1 MSIENVK
8 KFYVSAS
15 EDAKLVEALKK
26 ISEEMQQ
33 KSLASDKLNEL
44 VSSKIIPLA
53 KERGFDF
60 TADELIAYSQE
71 MIKGLSEEDLA
82 AVSGGMSPRT
92 AAIALA
98 FTLGSSFVAAGVVNM
113 MSNTPTQNQAIMSSS
128 DSAKTANKD
137 TVPKVVKDKTTK
149 VDVDR
154 NTANE
159 NQNLSKDRDIQEK
172 LRDKEIVLPGEQ
184 AKTTE
189 NKSNVEENGK
199 LLETADIENKKD
211 DEINEAKNQNN
222 LAVAESNPVAVNN
235 QIINARGLNNEEEI
249 EGNDQVRP
257 MGQNVNDQN
266 VNNQNGMGQNVNDQ
280 NANNQN
286 VNDQRRQEAL
296 WLEFLNANN
305 QMRPNANNNVNDQN
319 ANNPNAN
326 NQNVNDQNVNDQN
339 VNDQNGMGQNVNDQ
353 NVNNQNVN
361 DQNGMGQNVNDQNV
375 NNQNVNDQNG
385 MGQNVNDQ
393 NANNQNANN
402 QNVNDQNVNNQNGND
417 QNGMGQ
423 NVNDQN
429 ANNQNVN
436 DQNVNNQNVNDQN
449 ANNQNV
455 NDQNVNNQN
464 VNDQNGMGQNV
475 NNQNANNQNVNDQ
488 NANNQNVN
496 NPNEDNEEEDNEE
509 EIIEA
514 NNEEEIMTAN
524 NQNVNNPNED
534 NEEEDNEE
542 EIIEANN
549 EEEIMTANNQ
559 NVNNPNEDN
568 EEEDNEEEEIIEA
581 NNEEEIMT
589 ANNQNVNNPNE
600 DNEEEDNEEEIIEA
614 NNEEEI
620 MTANNQNANNQNVNN
635 PNEDNEEEDNE
646 EEEIIE
652 ANNEEEIMTANST
665 TTKEALREHVNAIK
679 GRIEDSIRAAFNEA
693 VIANG
698 RSMSVEDATTFA
710 KNITDSV
717 SEEVFKDIVITRKGN
732 IITLSATGEVPGMF
746 WGTNS
751 HTEKATINVDEFV
764 KNLNEESIKN
774 EVKTE
779 IGVIKE
785 AIKTNFREKVRSRSV
800 EYTNA
805 DLPIV
810 IENLAE
816 YVEEIENTND
826 SVVKSVSEDKKLVTV
841 VSEIDGTVKES
852 IDLEKFVNELNTQA
866 REKRMQGIRNLAE
879 DCPGSLKKN
888 MLREKSKQWID
899 NCILYEIETKIC
911 ENYEQNA
918 TEEVENISEVPE
930 GDQRRIA
937 LNLAANI
944 EGNFGGIL
952 KDIEENEDNYV
963 IKAQYIAGTTKCF
976 VTIAAKDRSG
986 KIIEHTEEIDM
997 KKEIQNRLSSYK
1009 LNYDMFF
1016 NGTATEQAEYLLETL
1031 SKIET
1036 LDEIENVKDIK
1047 DNLTDL
1053 ANQIVIKAENYK
1065 KGEHIKKGVLDK
1077 NIDYKSAGLFTSLK
1091 GDTKA
1096 IGKDDNVVVTENA
1109 PLVLSGNWKYGEGVG
1124 SEGLHKILSF
1134 YEQSLNY

>member
-1 MSIENVK
+1 
-8 KFYVSAS
+8 
-15 EDAKLVEALKK
+15 
-26 ISEEMQQ
+26 
-33 KSLASDKLNEL
+33 
-44 VSSKIIPLA
+44 
-53 KERGFDF
+53 
-60 TADELIAYSQE
+60 
-71 MIKGLSEEDLA
+71 
-82 AVSGGMSPRT
+82 
-92 AAIALA
+92 
-98 FTLGSSFVAAGVVNM
+98 
-113 MSNTPTQNQAIMSSS
+113 
-128 DSAKTANKD
+128 
-137 TVPKVVKDKTTK
+137 
-149 VDVDR
+149 
-154 NTANE
+154 
-159 NQNLSKDRDIQEK
+159 
-172 LRDKEIVLPGEQ
+172 
-184 AKTTE
+184 
-189 NKSNVEENGK
+189 
-199 LLETADIENKKD
+199 
-211 DEINEAKNQNN
+211 
-222 LAVAESNPVAVNN
+222 
-235 QIINARGLNNEEEI
+235 
-249 EGNDQVRP
+249 
-257 MGQNVNDQN
+257 
-266 VNNQNGMGQNVNDQ
+266 
-280 NANNQN
+280 
-286 VNDQRRQEAL
+286 
-296 WLEFLNANN
+296 
-305 QMRPNANNNVNDQN
+305 
-319 ANNPNAN
+319 
-326 NQNVNDQNVNDQN
+326 
-339 VNDQNGMGQNVNDQ
+339 
-353 NVNNQNVN
+353 
-361 DQNGMGQNVNDQNV
+361 
-375 NNQNVNDQNG
+375 
-385 MGQNVNDQ
+385 
-393 NANNQNANN
+393 
-402 QNVNDQNVNNQNGND
+402 
-417 QNGMGQ
+417 
-423 NVNDQN
+423 
-429 ANNQNVN
+429 
-436 DQNVNNQNVNDQN
+436 
-449 ANNQNV
+449 
-455 NDQNVNNQN
+455 
-464 VNDQNGMGQNV
+464 
-475 NNQNANNQNVNDQ
+475 
-488 NANNQNVN
+488 
-496 NPNEDNEEEDNEE
+496 
-509 EIIEA
+509 
-514 NNEEEIMTAN
+514 
-524 NQNVNNPNED
+524 
-534 NEEEDNEE
+534 
-542 EIIEANN
+542 
-549 EEEIMTANNQ
+549 MTANNQ

-600 DNEEEDNEEEIIEA
+600 DNEEEDNEEEEIIEA

>member
-1 MSIENVK
+1 MSIGNVK
-8 KFYVSAS
+8 KFYAFMR
-15 EDAKLVEALKK
+15 EDTTSTKTLEEVNK
-26 ISEEMQQ
+26 EMQQ
-33 KSLASDKLNEL
+33 KNLSPEDFKKLID
-44 VSSKIIPLA
+44 SKIIPLA
-53 KERGFDF
+53 KEKGLDF
-60 TADELIAYSQE
+60 TADELINHSKD
-71 MIKGLSEEDLA
+71 MVKNLSEEDLA
-82 AVSGGMSPRT
+82 AVSGGMNQKT
-92 AAIALA
+92 AAVALA
-98 FTLGSSFVAAGVVNM
+98 LTLGSSFITAGVVNM
-113 MSNTPTQNQAIMSSS
+113 LSSTPTQNQAIMSSS

-266 VNNQNGMGQNVNDQ
+266 GMGQNVNDQNANNQNGMGQNVNDQNANNQ

-353 NVNNQNVN
+353 NVN
-361 DQNGMGQNVNDQNV
+361 
-375 NNQNVNDQNG
+375 DQNG

-393 NANNQNANN
+393 NANNQN
-402 QNVNDQNVNNQNGND
+402 GND
-417 QNGMGQ
+417 QNGMG
-423 NVNDQN
+423 
-429 ANNQNVN
+429 
-436 DQNVNNQNVNDQN
+436 QNVNDQN

-488 NANNQNVN
+488 NV
-496 NPNEDNEEEDNEE
+496 
-509 EIIEA
+509 
-514 NNEEEIMTAN
+514 
-524 NQNVNNPNED
+524 
-534 NEEEDNEE
+534 
-542 EIIEANN
+542 
-549 EEEIMTANNQ
+549 
-559 NVNNPNEDN
+559 
-568 EEEDNEEEEIIEA
+568 
-581 NNEEEIMT
+581 
-589 ANNQNVNNPNE
+589 
-600 DNEEEDNEEEIIEA
+600 
-614 NNEEEI
+614 
-620 MTANNQNANNQNVNN
+620 NNQNANNQNVNN

>member
-266 VNNQNGMGQNVNDQ
+266 
-280 NANNQN
+280 ANNQN

-326 NQNVNDQNVNDQN
+326 NQNVNDPV
-339 VNDQNGMGQNVNDQ
+339 GQDD
-353 NVNNQNVN
+353 NNKNK
-361 DQNGMGQNVNDQNV
+361 
-375 NNQNVNDQNG
+375 
-385 MGQNVNDQ
+385 
-393 NANNQNANN
+393 A
-402 QNVNDQNVNNQNGND
+402 
-417 QNGMGQ
+417 
-423 NVNDQN
+423 
-429 ANNQNVN
+429 
-436 DQNVNNQNVNDQN
+436 
-449 ANNQNV
+449 
-455 NDQNVNNQN
+455 
-464 VNDQNGMGQNV
+464 
-475 NNQNANNQNVNDQ
+475 
-488 NANNQNVN
+488 
-496 NPNEDNEEEDNEE
+496 NEDNEEEDTDESPVALLAYLNAINNAINNANNVIENTEEEDKNEENDDNNNKNKANEDNEEE
-509 EIIEA
+509 EIIDANNVIED

-524 NQNVNNPNED
+524 N
-534 NEEEDNEE
+534 
-542 EIIEANN
+542 
-549 EEEIMTANNQ
+549 
-559 NVNNPNEDN
+559 
-568 EEEDNEEEEIIEA
+568 
-581 NNEEEIMT
+581 
-589 ANNQNVNNPNE
+589 
-600 DNEEEDNEEEIIEA
+600 
-614 NNEEEI
+614 
-620 MTANNQNANNQNVNN
+620 
-635 PNEDNEEEDNE
+635 
-646 EEEIIE
+646 
-652 ANNEEEIMTANST
+652 T
-665 TTKEALREHVNAIK
+665 TTKEALKEHVNDIK
-679 GRIEDSIRAAFNEA
+679 SSIEDGIRAAFNET
-693 VIANG
+693 VIDNG
-698 RSMSVEDATTFA
+698 KRSMSVEDATTFA

>member
-1 MSIENVK
+1 MSIGNVK
-8 KFYVSAS
+8 KFYAFMR
-15 EDAKLVEALKK
+15 EDTTSTKTLEEVNK
-26 ISEEMQQ
+26 EMQQ
-33 KSLASDKLNEL
+33 KNLSPEDFKKLID
-44 VSSKIIPLA
+44 SKIIPLA
-53 KERGFDF
+53 KEKGLDF
-60 TADELIAYSQE
+60 TADELINHSKD
-71 MIKGLSEEDLA
+71 MVKNLSEEDLA
-82 AVSGGMSPRT
+82 AVSGGMNQKT
-92 AAIALA
+92 AAVALA
-98 FTLGSSFVAAGVVNM
+98 LTLGSSFITAGVVNM
-113 MSNTPTQNQAIMSSS
+113 LSSTPTQNQAIMSSS

-266 VNNQNGMGQNVNDQ
+266 GMGQNVNDQ

-286 VNDQRRQEAL
+286 VNNQNEDNE
-296 WLEFLNANN
+296 EEDNEEEEIIDANN
-305 QMRPNANNNVNDQN
+305 VIEDNNEEEIIDANNVIEDNNEEEIID
-319 ANNPNAN
+319 ANNVIEDNEEEEIIDAN
-326 NQNVNDQNVNDQN
+326 NVIED
-339 VNDQNGMGQNVNDQ
+339 
-353 NVNNQNVN
+353 NNEEEII
-361 DQNGMGQNVNDQNV
+361 D
-375 NNQNVNDQNG
+375 
-385 MGQNVNDQ
+385 
-393 NANNQNANN
+393 ANNVIEDNNEEEIIDANN
-402 QNVNDQNVNNQNGND
+402 VIEDNNEED
-417 QNGMGQ
+417 TEEEEII
-423 NVNDQN
+423 D
-429 ANNQNVN
+429 ANNVIE
-436 DQNVNNQNVNDQN
+436 DNNEEEI
-449 ANNQNV
+449 
-455 NDQNVNNQN
+455 
-464 VNDQNGMGQNV
+464 MT
-475 NNQNANNQNVNDQ
+475 
-488 NANNQNVN
+488 ANNQNVN

>member
-361 DQNGMGQNVNDQNV
+361 DQNGMGQNVN
-375 NNQNVNDQNG
+375 
-385 MGQNVNDQ
+385 
-393 NANNQNANN
+393 NQNANN
-402 QNVNDQNVNNQNGND
+402 QNVNDPVGQDDNNKNK
-417 QNGMGQ
+417 
-423 NVNDQN
+423 
-429 ANNQNVN
+429 A
-436 DQNVNNQNVNDQN
+436 
-449 ANNQNV
+449 
-455 NDQNVNNQN
+455 
-464 VNDQNGMGQNV
+464 
-475 NNQNANNQNVNDQ
+475 
-488 NANNQNVN
+488 
-496 NPNEDNEEEDNEE
+496 NEDNEEEDTDESPVALLAYLNAINNAINNANNVIENTEEEDKNEENDDNNNKNKANEDNEEE
-509 EIIEA
+509 EIIDANNVIED

-524 NQNVNNPNED
+524 N
-534 NEEEDNEE
+534 
-542 EIIEANN
+542 
-549 EEEIMTANNQ
+549 
-559 NVNNPNEDN
+559 
-568 EEEDNEEEEIIEA
+568 
-581 NNEEEIMT
+581 
-589 ANNQNVNNPNE
+589 
-600 DNEEEDNEEEIIEA
+600 
-614 NNEEEI
+614 
-620 MTANNQNANNQNVNN
+620 
-635 PNEDNEEEDNE
+635 
-646 EEEIIE
+646 
-652 ANNEEEIMTANST
+652 T
-665 TTKEALREHVNAIK
+665 TTKEALKEHVNDIK
-679 GRIEDSIRAAFNEA
+679 SSIEDGIRAAFNET
-693 VIANG
+693 VIDNG
-698 RSMSVEDATTFA
+698 KRSMSVEDATTFA

>member
-326 NQNVNDQNVNDQN
+326 NQNVNDPV
-339 VNDQNGMGQNVNDQ
+339 GQDD
-353 NVNNQNVN
+353 NNKNK
-361 DQNGMGQNVNDQNV
+361 
-375 NNQNVNDQNG
+375 
-385 MGQNVNDQ
+385 
-393 NANNQNANN
+393 A
-402 QNVNDQNVNNQNGND
+402 
-417 QNGMGQ
+417 
-423 NVNDQN
+423 
-429 ANNQNVN
+429 
-436 DQNVNNQNVNDQN
+436 
-449 ANNQNV
+449 
-455 NDQNVNNQN
+455 
-464 VNDQNGMGQNV
+464 
-475 NNQNANNQNVNDQ
+475 
-488 NANNQNVN
+488 
-496 NPNEDNEEEDNEE
+496 NEDNEEEDTDESPVALLAYLNAINNAINNANNVIENTEEEDKNEENDDNNNKNKANEDNEEE
-509 EIIEA
+509 EIIDANNVIED

-524 NQNVNNPNED
+524 N
-534 NEEEDNEE
+534 
-542 EIIEANN
+542 
-549 EEEIMTANNQ
+549 
-559 NVNNPNEDN
+559 
-568 EEEDNEEEEIIEA
+568 
-581 NNEEEIMT
+581 
-589 ANNQNVNNPNE
+589 
-600 DNEEEDNEEEIIEA
+600 
-614 NNEEEI
+614 
-620 MTANNQNANNQNVNN
+620 
-635 PNEDNEEEDNE
+635 
-646 EEEIIE
+646 
-652 ANNEEEIMTANST
+652 T
-665 TTKEALREHVNAIK
+665 TTKEALKEHVNDIK
-679 GRIEDSIRAAFNEA
+679 SSIEDGIRAAFNET
-693 VIANG
+693 VIDNG
-698 RSMSVEDATTFA
+698 KRSMSVEDATTFA

>member
-1 MSIENVK
+1 MIE
-8 KFYVSAS
+8 
-15 EDAKLVEALKK
+15 D
-26 ISEEMQQ
+26 
-33 KSLASDKLNEL
+33 
-44 VSSKIIPLA
+44 
-53 KERGFDF
+53 
-60 TADELIAYSQE
+60 
-71 MIKGLSEEDLA
+71 
-82 AVSGGMSPRT
+82 
-92 AAIALA
+92 
-98 FTLGSSFVAAGVVNM
+98 
-113 MSNTPTQNQAIMSSS
+113 
-128 DSAKTANKD
+128 
-137 TVPKVVKDKTTK
+137 
-149 VDVDR
+149 
-154 NTANE
+154 
-159 NQNLSKDRDIQEK
+159 
-172 LRDKEIVLPGEQ
+172 
-184 AKTTE
+184 
-189 NKSNVEENGK
+189 
-199 LLETADIENKKD
+199 
-211 DEINEAKNQNN
+211 
-222 LAVAESNPVAVNN
+222 
-235 QIINARGLNNEEEI
+235 
-249 EGNDQVRP
+249 
-257 MGQNVNDQN
+257 
-266 VNNQNGMGQNVNDQ
+266 
-280 NANNQN
+280 
-286 VNDQRRQEAL
+286 
-296 WLEFLNANN
+296 
-305 QMRPNANNNVNDQN
+305 
-319 ANNPNAN
+319 
-326 NQNVNDQNVNDQN
+326 
-339 VNDQNGMGQNVNDQ
+339 
-353 NVNNQNVN
+353 
-361 DQNGMGQNVNDQNV
+361 
-375 NNQNVNDQNG
+375 
-385 MGQNVNDQ
+385 
-393 NANNQNANN
+393 
-402 QNVNDQNVNNQNGND
+402 
-417 QNGMGQ
+417 
-423 NVNDQN
+423 
-429 ANNQNVN
+429 
-436 DQNVNNQNVNDQN
+436 
-449 ANNQNV
+449 
-455 NDQNVNNQN
+455 
-464 VNDQNGMGQNV
+464 
-475 NNQNANNQNVNDQ
+475 
-488 NANNQNVN
+488 
-496 NPNEDNEEEDNEE
+496 
-509 EIIEA
+509 

-568 EEEDNEEEEIIEA
+568 EEEDN
-581 NNEEEIMT
+581 
-589 ANNQNVNNPNE
+589 
-600 DNEEEDNEEEIIEA
+600 
-614 NNEEEI
+614 
-620 MTANNQNANNQNVNN
+620 
-635 PNEDNEEEDNE
+635 

>member
-1 MSIENVK
+1 MSIGNVK
-8 KFYVSAS
+8 KFYAFMR
-15 EDAKLVEALKK
+15 EDTTSTKTLEEVNK
-26 ISEEMQQ
+26 EMQQ
-33 KSLASDKLNEL
+33 KNLSPEDFKKLID
-44 VSSKIIPLA
+44 SKIIPLA
-53 KERGFDF
+53 KEKGLDF
-60 TADELIAYSQE
+60 TADELINHSKD
-71 MIKGLSEEDLA
+71 MVKNLSEEDLA
-82 AVSGGMSPRT
+82 AVSGGMNQKT
-92 AAIALA
+92 AAVALA
-98 FTLGSSFVAAGVVNM
+98 LTLGSSFITAGVVNM
-113 MSNTPTQNQAIMSSS
+113 LSSTPTQNQAIMSSS

-266 VNNQNGMGQNVNDQ
+266 GMGQNVNDQ

-286 VNDQRRQEAL
+286 VN
-296 WLEFLNANN
+296 N
-305 QMRPNANNNVNDQN
+305 Q
-319 ANNPNAN
+319 
-326 NQNVNDQNVNDQN
+326 
-339 VNDQNGMGQNVNDQ
+339 
-353 NVNNQNVN
+353 
-361 DQNGMGQNVNDQNV
+361 
-375 NNQNVNDQNG
+375 
-385 MGQNVNDQ
+385 
-393 NANNQNANN
+393 
-402 QNVNDQNVNNQNGND
+402 
-417 QNGMGQ
+417 
-423 NVNDQN
+423 
-429 ANNQNVN
+429 
-436 DQNVNNQNVNDQN
+436 
-449 ANNQNV
+449 
-455 NDQNVNNQN
+455 
-464 VNDQNGMGQNV
+464 
-475 NNQNANNQNVNDQ
+475 
-488 NANNQNVN
+488 
-496 NPNEDNEEEDNEE
+496 
-509 EIIEA
+509 
-514 NNEEEIMTAN
+514 
-524 NQNVNNPNED
+524 
-534 NEEEDNEE
+534 
-542 EIIEANN
+542 
-549 EEEIMTANNQ
+549 
-559 NVNNPNEDN
+559 NEDN
-568 EEEDNEEEEIIEA
+568 EEEDNEEEEIIDA
-581 NNEEEIMT
+581 NN
-589 ANNQNVNNPNE
+589 V
-600 DNEEEDNEEEIIEA
+600 IEA

-620 MTANNQNANNQNVNN
+620 MTANNQNVNN

>member
-1 MSIENVK
+1 MSIGNVK
-8 KFYVSAS
+8 KFYAFMR
-15 EDAKLVEALKK
+15 EDTTSTKTLEEVNK
-26 ISEEMQQ
+26 EMQQ
-33 KSLASDKLNEL
+33 KNLSPEDFKKLID
-44 VSSKIIPLA
+44 SKIIPLA
-53 KERGFDF
+53 KEKGLDF
-60 TADELIAYSQE
+60 TADELINHSKD
-71 MIKGLSEEDLA
+71 MVKNLSEEDLA
-82 AVSGGMSPRT
+82 AVSGGMNQKT
-92 AAIALA
+92 AAVALA
-98 FTLGSSFVAAGVVNM
+98 LTLGSSFITAGVVNM
-113 MSNTPTQNQAIMSSS
+113 LSSTPTQNQAIMSSS

-266 VNNQNGMGQNVNDQ
+266 GMGQNVNDQ

-286 VNDQRRQEAL
+286 VN
-296 WLEFLNANN
+296 NK
-305 QMRPNANNNVNDQN
+305 
-319 ANNPNAN
+319 
-326 NQNVNDQNVNDQN
+326 
-339 VNDQNGMGQNVNDQ
+339 
-353 NVNNQNVN
+353 
-361 DQNGMGQNVNDQNV
+361 
-375 NNQNVNDQNG
+375 
-385 MGQNVNDQ
+385 
-393 NANNQNANN
+393 
-402 QNVNDQNVNNQNGND
+402 
-417 QNGMGQ
+417 
-423 NVNDQN
+423 
-429 ANNQNVN
+429 
-436 DQNVNNQNVNDQN
+436 
-449 ANNQNV
+449 
-455 NDQNVNNQN
+455 
-464 VNDQNGMGQNV
+464 
-475 NNQNANNQNVNDQ
+475 
-488 NANNQNVN
+488 
-496 NPNEDNEEEDNEE
+496 NEDNEEEDNEE
-509 EIIEA
+509 EEIIDANNVIEDNNEEEIIDA
-514 NNEEEIMTAN
+514 NNVIEDNNEEEIIDANNVIEDNNEEDTEEEEIIDANNVIEDNNEEEIMTANNVIENTEEEDTEEEEIIDANNVIEDNNEEEIMTAN

>member
-280 NANNQN
+280 NVNNQNGMGQNVNDQNANNQN

-326 NQNVNDQNVNDQN
+326 NQNVNDPV
-339 VNDQNGMGQNVNDQ
+339 GQDD
-353 NVNNQNVN
+353 NNKNK
-361 DQNGMGQNVNDQNV
+361 
-375 NNQNVNDQNG
+375 
-385 MGQNVNDQ
+385 
-393 NANNQNANN
+393 A
-402 QNVNDQNVNNQNGND
+402 
-417 QNGMGQ
+417 
-423 NVNDQN
+423 
-429 ANNQNVN
+429 
-436 DQNVNNQNVNDQN
+436 
-449 ANNQNV
+449 
-455 NDQNVNNQN
+455 
-464 VNDQNGMGQNV
+464 
-475 NNQNANNQNVNDQ
+475 
-488 NANNQNVN
+488 
-496 NPNEDNEEEDNEE
+496 NEDNEEEDTDESPVALLAYLNAINNAINNANNVIENTEEEDKNEENDDNNNKNKANEDNEEE
-509 EIIEA
+509 EIIDANNVIED

-524 NQNVNNPNED
+524 N
-534 NEEEDNEE
+534 
-542 EIIEANN
+542 
-549 EEEIMTANNQ
+549 
-559 NVNNPNEDN
+559 
-568 EEEDNEEEEIIEA
+568 
-581 NNEEEIMT
+581 
-589 ANNQNVNNPNE
+589 
-600 DNEEEDNEEEIIEA
+600 
-614 NNEEEI
+614 
-620 MTANNQNANNQNVNN
+620 
-635 PNEDNEEEDNE
+635 
-646 EEEIIE
+646 
-652 ANNEEEIMTANST
+652 T
-665 TTKEALREHVNAIK
+665 TTKEALKEHVNDIK
-679 GRIEDSIRAAFNEA
+679 SSIEDGIRAAFNET
-693 VIANG
+693 VIDNG
-698 RSMSVEDATTFA
+698 KRSMSVEDATTFA

>member
-1 MSIENVK
+1 MSIGNVK
-8 KFYVSAS
+8 KFYAFMR
-15 EDAKLVEALKK
+15 EDTTSTKTLEEVNK
-26 ISEEMQQ
+26 EMQQ
-33 KSLASDKLNEL
+33 KNLSPEDFKKLID
-44 VSSKIIPLA
+44 SKIIPLA
-53 KERGFDF
+53 KEKGLDF
-60 TADELIAYSQE
+60 TADELINHSKD
-71 MIKGLSEEDLA
+71 MVKNLSEEDLA
-82 AVSGGMSPRT
+82 AVSGGMNQKT
-92 AAIALA
+92 AAVALA
-98 FTLGSSFVAAGVVNM
+98 LTLGSSFITAGVVNM
-113 MSNTPTQNQAIMSSS
+113 LSSTPTQNQAIMSSS

-266 VNNQNGMGQNVNDQ
+266 GMGQNVNDQNANNQNGMGQNVNDQNANNQ

-326 NQNVNDQNVNDQN
+326 NQNVNDQNVN
-339 VNDQNGMGQNVNDQ
+339 
-353 NVNNQNVN
+353 
-361 DQNGMGQNVNDQNV
+361 
-375 NNQNVNDQNG
+375 
-385 MGQNVNDQ
+385 
-393 NANNQNANN
+393 
-402 QNVNDQNVNNQNGND
+402 
-417 QNGMGQ
+417 
-423 NVNDQN
+423 
-429 ANNQNVN
+429 
-436 DQNVNNQNVNDQN
+436 
-449 ANNQNV
+449 
-455 NDQNVNNQN
+455 NQN

-488 NANNQNVN
+488 NV
-496 NPNEDNEEEDNEE
+496 
-509 EIIEA
+509 
-514 NNEEEIMTAN
+514 
-524 NQNVNNPNED
+524 
-534 NEEEDNEE
+534 
-542 EIIEANN
+542 
-549 EEEIMTANNQ
+549 
-559 NVNNPNEDN
+559 
-568 EEEDNEEEEIIEA
+568 
-581 NNEEEIMT
+581 
-589 ANNQNVNNPNE
+589 
-600 DNEEEDNEEEIIEA
+600 
-614 NNEEEI
+614 
-620 MTANNQNANNQNVNN
+620 NNQNANNQNVNN

>member
-1 MSIENVK
+1 
-8 KFYVSAS
+8 
-15 EDAKLVEALKK
+15 
-26 ISEEMQQ
+26 
-33 KSLASDKLNEL
+33 
-44 VSSKIIPLA
+44 
-53 KERGFDF
+53 
-60 TADELIAYSQE
+60 
-71 MIKGLSEEDLA
+71 
-82 AVSGGMSPRT
+82 
-92 AAIALA
+92 
-98 FTLGSSFVAAGVVNM
+98 
-113 MSNTPTQNQAIMSSS
+113 
-128 DSAKTANKD
+128 
-137 TVPKVVKDKTTK
+137 
-149 VDVDR
+149 
-154 NTANE
+154 
-159 NQNLSKDRDIQEK
+159 
-172 LRDKEIVLPGEQ
+172 
-184 AKTTE
+184 
-189 NKSNVEENGK
+189 
-199 LLETADIENKKD
+199 
-211 DEINEAKNQNN
+211 
-222 LAVAESNPVAVNN
+222 
-235 QIINARGLNNEEEI
+235 
-249 EGNDQVRP
+249 
-257 MGQNVNDQN
+257 
-266 VNNQNGMGQNVNDQ
+266 MGQNVNDQ
-280 NANNQN
+280 NANN
-286 VNDQRRQEAL
+286 
-296 WLEFLNANN
+296 
-305 QMRPNANNNVNDQN
+305 
-319 ANNPNAN
+319 
-326 NQNVNDQNVNDQN
+326 
-339 VNDQNGMGQNVNDQ
+339 
-353 NVNNQNVN
+353 
-361 DQNGMGQNVNDQNV
+361 QNVNDQNV

-402 QNVNDQNVNNQNGND
+402 QNVNDPVGQDDNNKNK
-417 QNGMGQ
+417 
-423 NVNDQN
+423 
-429 ANNQNVN
+429 A
-436 DQNVNNQNVNDQN
+436 
-449 ANNQNV
+449 
-455 NDQNVNNQN
+455 
-464 VNDQNGMGQNV
+464 
-475 NNQNANNQNVNDQ
+475 
-488 NANNQNVN
+488 
-496 NPNEDNEEEDNEE
+496 NEDNEEEDIGDSPVALLAYLNAINNAINNANNVIENTEEEDTEEEDTEEEDTEEEDTEEE
-509 EIIEA
+509 EIIDANNVIED

-524 NQNVNNPNED
+524 N
-534 NEEEDNEE
+534 
-542 EIIEANN
+542 
-549 EEEIMTANNQ
+549 
-559 NVNNPNEDN
+559 
-568 EEEDNEEEEIIEA
+568 
-581 NNEEEIMT
+581 
-589 ANNQNVNNPNE
+589 
-600 DNEEEDNEEEIIEA
+600 
-614 NNEEEI
+614 
-620 MTANNQNANNQNVNN
+620 
-635 PNEDNEEEDNE
+635 
-646 EEEIIE
+646 
-652 ANNEEEIMTANST
+652 T
-665 TTKEALREHVNAIK
+665 TTKEALKEHVNDIK
-679 GRIEDSIRAAFNEA
+679 SSIEDGIRAAFNEA

-764 KNLNEESIKN
+764 KNLNEEAIKN

>member
-1 MSIENVK
+1 MSIGNVK
-8 KFYVSAS
+8 KFYAFMR
-15 EDAKLVEALKK
+15 EDTTSTKTLEEVNK
-26 ISEEMQQ
+26 EMQQ
-33 KSLASDKLNEL
+33 KNLSPEDFKKLID
-44 VSSKIIPLA
+44 SKIIPLA
-53 KERGFDF
+53 KEKGLDF
-60 TADELIAYSQE
+60 TADELINHSKD
-71 MIKGLSEEDLA
+71 MVKNLSEEDLA
-82 AVSGGMSPRT
+82 AVSGGMNQKT
-92 AAIALA
+92 AAVALA
-98 FTLGSSFVAAGVVNM
+98 LTLGSSFITAGVVNM
-113 MSNTPTQNQAIMSSS
+113 LSSTPTQNQAIMSSS

-266 VNNQNGMGQNVNDQ
+266 GMGQNVNDQ

-286 VNDQRRQEAL
+286 VN
-296 WLEFLNANN
+296 N
-305 QMRPNANNNVNDQN
+305 Q
-319 ANNPNAN
+319 
-326 NQNVNDQNVNDQN
+326 
-339 VNDQNGMGQNVNDQ
+339 
-353 NVNNQNVN
+353 
-361 DQNGMGQNVNDQNV
+361 
-375 NNQNVNDQNG
+375 
-385 MGQNVNDQ
+385 
-393 NANNQNANN
+393 
-402 QNVNDQNVNNQNGND
+402 
-417 QNGMGQ
+417 
-423 NVNDQN
+423 
-429 ANNQNVN
+429 
-436 DQNVNNQNVNDQN
+436 
-449 ANNQNV
+449 
-455 NDQNVNNQN
+455 
-464 VNDQNGMGQNV
+464 
-475 NNQNANNQNVNDQ
+475 
-488 NANNQNVN
+488 
-496 NPNEDNEEEDNEE
+496 NEDNEEEDNEE
-509 EIIEA
+509 EEIIDANNVIEDNNEEEIIDA
-514 NNEEEIMTAN
+514 NNVIEDNNEEDTEEEEIIDANNVIEDNNEEEIMTANNVIENTEEEDTEEEEIIDANNVIEDNNEEEIMTAN

-534 NEEEDNEE
+534 NEEEDN
-542 EIIEANN
+542 
-549 EEEIMTANNQ
+549 
-559 NVNNPNEDN
+559 
-568 EEEDNEEEEIIEA
+568 
-581 NNEEEIMT
+581 
-589 ANNQNVNNPNE
+589 
-600 DNEEEDNEEEIIEA
+600 
-614 NNEEEI
+614 
-620 MTANNQNANNQNVNN
+620 
-635 PNEDNEEEDNE
+635 

>member
-1 MSIENVK
+1 MSIGNVK
-8 KFYVSAS
+8 KFYAFMR
-15 EDAKLVEALKK
+15 EDTTSTKTLEEVNK
-26 ISEEMQQ
+26 EMQQ
-33 KSLASDKLNEL
+33 KNLSPEDFKKLID
-44 VSSKIIPLA
+44 SKIIPLA
-53 KERGFDF
+53 KEKGLDF
-60 TADELIAYSQE
+60 TADELINHSKD
-71 MIKGLSEEDLA
+71 MVKNLSEEDLA
-82 AVSGGMSPRT
+82 AVSGGMNQKT
-92 AAIALA
+92 AAVALA
-98 FTLGSSFVAAGVVNM
+98 LTLGSSFITAGVVNM
-113 MSNTPTQNQAIMSSS
+113 LSSTPTQNQAIMSSS

-266 VNNQNGMGQNVNDQ
+266 GMGQNVNDQNANNQNGMGQNVNDQNANNQ

-353 NVNNQNVN
+353 NVN
-361 DQNGMGQNVNDQNV
+361 DQNGMG
-375 NNQNVNDQNG
+375 
-385 MGQNVNDQ
+385 
-393 NANNQNANN
+393 
-402 QNVNDQNVNNQNGND
+402 
-417 QNGMGQ
+417 
-423 NVNDQN
+423 
-429 ANNQNVN
+429 
-436 DQNVNNQNVNDQN
+436 QNVNDQN

-488 NANNQNVN
+488 NV
-496 NPNEDNEEEDNEE
+496 
-509 EIIEA
+509 
-514 NNEEEIMTAN
+514 
-524 NQNVNNPNED
+524 
-534 NEEEDNEE
+534 
-542 EIIEANN
+542 
-549 EEEIMTANNQ
+549 
-559 NVNNPNEDN
+559 
-568 EEEDNEEEEIIEA
+568 
-581 NNEEEIMT
+581 
-589 ANNQNVNNPNE
+589 
-600 DNEEEDNEEEIIEA
+600 
-614 NNEEEI
+614 
-620 MTANNQNANNQNVNN
+620 NNQNANNQNVNN

>member
-1 MSIENVK
+1 MSIGNVK
-8 KFYVSAS
+8 KFYAFMR
-15 EDAKLVEALKK
+15 EDTTSTKTLEEVNK
-26 ISEEMQQ
+26 EMQQ
-33 KSLASDKLNEL
+33 KNLSPEDFKKLID
-44 VSSKIIPLA
+44 SKIIPLA
-53 KERGFDF
+53 KEKGLDF
-60 TADELIAYSQE
+60 TADELINHSKD
-71 MIKGLSEEDLA
+71 MVKNLSEEDLA
-82 AVSGGMSPRT
+82 AVSGGMNQKT
-92 AAIALA
+92 AAVALA
-98 FTLGSSFVAAGVVNM
+98 LTLGSSFITAGVVNM
-113 MSNTPTQNQAIMSSS
+113 LSSTPTQNQAIMSSS

-266 VNNQNGMGQNVNDQ
+266 GMGQNVNDQ

-286 VNDQRRQEAL
+286 VN
-296 WLEFLNANN
+296 N
-305 QMRPNANNNVNDQN
+305 Q
-319 ANNPNAN
+319 
-326 NQNVNDQNVNDQN
+326 
-339 VNDQNGMGQNVNDQ
+339 
-353 NVNNQNVN
+353 
-361 DQNGMGQNVNDQNV
+361 
-375 NNQNVNDQNG
+375 
-385 MGQNVNDQ
+385 
-393 NANNQNANN
+393 
-402 QNVNDQNVNNQNGND
+402 
-417 QNGMGQ
+417 
-423 NVNDQN
+423 
-429 ANNQNVN
+429 
-436 DQNVNNQNVNDQN
+436 
-449 ANNQNV
+449 
-455 NDQNVNNQN
+455 
-464 VNDQNGMGQNV
+464 
-475 NNQNANNQNVNDQ
+475 
-488 NANNQNVN
+488 
-496 NPNEDNEEEDNEE
+496 NEDNEEEDNEE
-509 EIIEA
+509 EEIIDANNVIED
-514 NNEEEIMTAN
+514 NNEEEIIDAN
-524 NQNVNNPNED
+524 NVIEDNNEEEIIDANNVIED
-534 NEEEDNEE
+534 NEEEEIIDANNVIEDNNEE

-600 DNEEEDNEEEIIEA
+600 DNEEEDN
-614 NNEEEI
+614 
-620 MTANNQNANNQNVNN
+620 
-635 PNEDNEEEDNE
+635 

>member
-1 MSIENVK
+1 
-8 KFYVSAS
+8 
-15 EDAKLVEALKK
+15 
-26 ISEEMQQ
+26 
-33 KSLASDKLNEL
+33 
-44 VSSKIIPLA
+44 
-53 KERGFDF
+53 
-60 TADELIAYSQE
+60 
-71 MIKGLSEEDLA
+71 
-82 AVSGGMSPRT
+82 
-92 AAIALA
+92 
-98 FTLGSSFVAAGVVNM
+98 
-113 MSNTPTQNQAIMSSS
+113 
-128 DSAKTANKD
+128 
-137 TVPKVVKDKTTK
+137 
-149 VDVDR
+149 
-154 NTANE
+154 
-159 NQNLSKDRDIQEK
+159 
-172 LRDKEIVLPGEQ
+172 
-184 AKTTE
+184 
-189 NKSNVEENGK
+189 
-199 LLETADIENKKD
+199 
-211 DEINEAKNQNN
+211 
-222 LAVAESNPVAVNN
+222 
-235 QIINARGLNNEEEI
+235 
-249 EGNDQVRP
+249 
-257 MGQNVNDQN
+257 
-266 VNNQNGMGQNVNDQ
+266 
-280 NANNQN
+280 
-286 VNDQRRQEAL
+286 
-296 WLEFLNANN
+296 
-305 QMRPNANNNVNDQN
+305 MRPNANNNVNDQN

-353 NVNNQNVN
+353 NVN
-361 DQNGMGQNVNDQNV
+361 
-375 NNQNVNDQNG
+375 DQNG

-393 NANNQNANN
+393 NANNQN
-402 QNVNDQNVNNQNGND
+402 GND
-417 QNGMGQ
+417 QNGMG
-423 NVNDQN
+423 
-429 ANNQNVN
+429 
-436 DQNVNNQNVNDQN
+436 QNVNDQN

-488 NANNQNVN
+488 NVNNQN
-496 NPNEDNEEEDNEE
+496 
-509 EIIEA
+509 
-514 NNEEEIMTAN
+514 
-524 NQNVNNPNED
+524 
-534 NEEEDNEE
+534 
-542 EIIEANN
+542 
-549 EEEIMTANNQ
+549 ANNQ

>member
-1 MSIENVK
+1 MIE
-8 KFYVSAS
+8 
-15 EDAKLVEALKK
+15 D
-26 ISEEMQQ
+26 
-33 KSLASDKLNEL
+33 
-44 VSSKIIPLA
+44 
-53 KERGFDF
+53 
-60 TADELIAYSQE
+60 
-71 MIKGLSEEDLA
+71 
-82 AVSGGMSPRT
+82 
-92 AAIALA
+92 
-98 FTLGSSFVAAGVVNM
+98 
-113 MSNTPTQNQAIMSSS
+113 
-128 DSAKTANKD
+128 
-137 TVPKVVKDKTTK
+137 
-149 VDVDR
+149 
-154 NTANE
+154 
-159 NQNLSKDRDIQEK
+159 
-172 LRDKEIVLPGEQ
+172 
-184 AKTTE
+184 
-189 NKSNVEENGK
+189 
-199 LLETADIENKKD
+199 
-211 DEINEAKNQNN
+211 
-222 LAVAESNPVAVNN
+222 
-235 QIINARGLNNEEEI
+235 
-249 EGNDQVRP
+249 
-257 MGQNVNDQN
+257 
-266 VNNQNGMGQNVNDQ
+266 
-280 NANNQN
+280 
-286 VNDQRRQEAL
+286 
-296 WLEFLNANN
+296 
-305 QMRPNANNNVNDQN
+305 
-319 ANNPNAN
+319 
-326 NQNVNDQNVNDQN
+326 
-339 VNDQNGMGQNVNDQ
+339 
-353 NVNNQNVN
+353 
-361 DQNGMGQNVNDQNV
+361 
-375 NNQNVNDQNG
+375 
-385 MGQNVNDQ
+385 
-393 NANNQNANN
+393 
-402 QNVNDQNVNNQNGND
+402 
-417 QNGMGQ
+417 
-423 NVNDQN
+423 
-429 ANNQNVN
+429 
-436 DQNVNNQNVNDQN
+436 
-449 ANNQNV
+449 
-455 NDQNVNNQN
+455 
-464 VNDQNGMGQNV
+464 
-475 NNQNANNQNVNDQ
+475 
-488 NANNQNVN
+488 
-496 NPNEDNEEEDNEE
+496 
-509 EIIEA
+509 
-514 NNEEEIMTAN
+514 
-524 NQNVNNPNED
+524 
-534 NEEEDNEE
+534 
-542 EIIEANN
+542 NN

-600 DNEEEDNEEEIIEA
+600 DNEEEDNEEEEIIEA

-620 MTANNQNANNQNVNN
+620 MTANNQNVNN

>member
-1 MSIENVK
+1 MSIGNVK
-8 KFYVSAS
+8 KFYAFMR
-15 EDAKLVEALKK
+15 EDTTSTKTLEEVNK
-26 ISEEMQQ
+26 EMQQ
-33 KSLASDKLNEL
+33 KNLSPEDFKKLID
-44 VSSKIIPLA
+44 SKIIPLA
-53 KERGFDF
+53 KEKGLDF
-60 TADELIAYSQE
+60 TADELINHSKD
-71 MIKGLSEEDLA
+71 MVKNLSEEDLA
-82 AVSGGMSPRT
+82 AVSGGMNQKT
-92 AAIALA
+92 AAVALA
-98 FTLGSSFVAAGVVNM
+98 LTLGSSFITAGVVNM
-113 MSNTPTQNQAIMSSS
+113 LSSTPTQNQAIMSSS

-266 VNNQNGMGQNVNDQ
+266 GMGQNVNDQ

-286 VNDQRRQEAL
+286 VN
-296 WLEFLNANN
+296 N
-305 QMRPNANNNVNDQN
+305 Q
-319 ANNPNAN
+319 
-326 NQNVNDQNVNDQN
+326 
-339 VNDQNGMGQNVNDQ
+339 
-353 NVNNQNVN
+353 
-361 DQNGMGQNVNDQNV
+361 
-375 NNQNVNDQNG
+375 
-385 MGQNVNDQ
+385 
-393 NANNQNANN
+393 
-402 QNVNDQNVNNQNGND
+402 
-417 QNGMGQ
+417 
-423 NVNDQN
+423 
-429 ANNQNVN
+429 
-436 DQNVNNQNVNDQN
+436 
-449 ANNQNV
+449 
-455 NDQNVNNQN
+455 
-464 VNDQNGMGQNV
+464 
-475 NNQNANNQNVNDQ
+475 
-488 NANNQNVN
+488 
-496 NPNEDNEEEDNEE
+496 NEDNEEEDNEE
-509 EIIEA
+509 EEIIDANNVIEDNNEEEIIDA
-514 NNEEEIMTAN
+514 NNVIEDNNEEEIIDANNVIEDNNEEDTEEEEIIDANNVIEDNNEEEIMTANNVIENTEEEDTEEEEIIDANNVIEDNNEEEIMTAN

-549 EEEIMTANNQ
+549 EEEIMT
-559 NVNNPNEDN
+559 
-568 EEEDNEEEEIIEA
+568 
-581 NNEEEIMT
+581 
-589 ANNQNVNNPNE
+589 
-600 DNEEEDNEEEIIEA
+600 
-614 NNEEEI
+614 
-620 MTANNQNANNQNVNN
+620 ANNQNVNN

>member
-1 MSIENVK
+1 MSIGNVK
-8 KFYVSAS
+8 KFYAFMR
-15 EDAKLVEALKK
+15 EDTTSTKTLEEVNK
-26 ISEEMQQ
+26 EMQQ
-33 KSLASDKLNEL
+33 KNLSPEDFKKLID
-44 VSSKIIPLA
+44 SKIIPLA
-53 KERGFDF
+53 KEKGLDF
-60 TADELIAYSQE
+60 TADELINHSKD
-71 MIKGLSEEDLA
+71 MVKNLSEEDLA
-82 AVSGGMSPRT
+82 AVSGGMNQKT
-92 AAIALA
+92 AAVALA
-98 FTLGSSFVAAGVVNM
+98 LTLGSSFITAGVVNM
-113 MSNTPTQNQAIMSSS
+113 LSSTPTQNQAIMSSS

-286 VNDQRRQEAL
+286 ANNQNVNDQRRQEAL

-326 NQNVNDQNVNDQN
+326 NQNVNDPV
-339 VNDQNGMGQNVNDQ
+339 GQDD
-353 NVNNQNVN
+353 NNKNK
-361 DQNGMGQNVNDQNV
+361 
-375 NNQNVNDQNG
+375 
-385 MGQNVNDQ
+385 
-393 NANNQNANN
+393 A
-402 QNVNDQNVNNQNGND
+402 
-417 QNGMGQ
+417 
-423 NVNDQN
+423 
-429 ANNQNVN
+429 
-436 DQNVNNQNVNDQN
+436 
-449 ANNQNV
+449 
-455 NDQNVNNQN
+455 
-464 VNDQNGMGQNV
+464 
-475 NNQNANNQNVNDQ
+475 
-488 NANNQNVN
+488 
-496 NPNEDNEEEDNEE
+496 NEDNEEEDTDESPVALLAYLNAINNAINNANNVIENTEEEDTEEEDTEENDDNNKNKANEDNEEE
-509 EIIEA
+509 EIIDANNVIED

-524 NQNVNNPNED
+524 N
-534 NEEEDNEE
+534 
-542 EIIEANN
+542 
-549 EEEIMTANNQ
+549 
-559 NVNNPNEDN
+559 
-568 EEEDNEEEEIIEA
+568 
-581 NNEEEIMT
+581 
-589 ANNQNVNNPNE
+589 
-600 DNEEEDNEEEIIEA
+600 
-614 NNEEEI
+614 
-620 MTANNQNANNQNVNN
+620 
-635 PNEDNEEEDNE
+635 
-646 EEEIIE
+646 
-652 ANNEEEIMTANST
+652 T
-665 TTKEALREHVNAIK
+665 TTKEALKEHVNDIK
-679 GRIEDSIRAAFNEA
+679 SSIEDGIRAAFNET

-710 KNITDSV
+710 KNITGSV

-764 KNLNEESIKN
+764 KNLNEEAIKN

>member
-1 MSIENVK
+1 MR
-8 KFYVSAS
+8 
-15 EDAKLVEALKK
+15 EDTTSTKTLEEVNK
-26 ISEEMQQ
+26 EMQQ
-33 KSLASDKLNEL
+33 KNLSPEDFKKLID
-44 VSSKIIPLA
+44 SKIIPLA
-53 KERGFDF
+53 KEKGLDF
-60 TADELIAYSQE
+60 TADELINHSKD
-71 MIKGLSEEDLA
+71 MVKNLSEEDLA
-82 AVSGGMSPRT
+82 AVSGGMNQKT
-92 AAIALA
+92 AAVALA
-98 FTLGSSFVAAGVVNM
+98 LTLGSSFITAGVVNM
-113 MSNTPTQNQAIMSSS
+113 LSSTPTQNQAIMSSS

-266 VNNQNGMGQNVNDQ
+266 GMGQNVNDQ

-286 VNDQRRQEAL
+286 VNNQNEDNEEEDNEEEEIIDANNVIEDNNEEEIIDANNVIEDNNEEEIIDANNVIEDNNEEDTNDSPVAL
-296 WLEFLNANN
+296 LAFLNAIN

-339 VNDQNGMGQNVNDQ
+339 GMG
-353 NVNNQNVN
+353 
-361 DQNGMGQNVNDQNV
+361 
-375 NNQNVNDQNG
+375 
-385 MGQNVNDQ
+385 
-393 NANNQNANN
+393 
-402 QNVNDQNVNNQNGND
+402 
-417 QNGMGQ
+417 
-423 NVNDQN
+423 
-429 ANNQNVN
+429 
-436 DQNVNNQNVNDQN
+436 
-449 ANNQNV
+449 
-455 NDQNVNNQN
+455 
-464 VNDQNGMGQNV
+464 
-475 NNQNANNQNVNDQ
+475 QNVNDQ

-496 NPNEDNEEEDNEE
+496 NPNEDNEEEDNE
-509 EIIEA
+509 
-514 NNEEEIMTAN
+514 
-524 NQNVNNPNED
+524 
-534 NEEEDNEE
+534 
-542 EIIEANN
+542 
-549 EEEIMTANNQ
+549 
-559 NVNNPNEDN
+559 
-568 EEEDNEEEEIIEA
+568 
-581 NNEEEIMT
+581 
-589 ANNQNVNNPNE
+589 
-600 DNEEEDNEEEIIEA
+600 EEEIIEA

-652 ANNEEEIMTANST
+652 ANNEEEIMTANNT
-665 TTKEALREHVNAIK
+665 TTKEALKEHVNDIK
-679 GRIEDSIRAAFNEA
+679 SSIEDGIRAAFNEA